1 MTTHF
6 QIGKI
11 YRINSSG
18 PTWGARIVGLEEK
31 VSGIELPRGRE
42 VVVIKEE
49 KAKLKGIKLV
59 ILSTD
64 GILCWTEFSKHE
76 LYKWQLITE

>member
-11 YRINSSG
+11 YRINSEG
-18 PTWGARIVGLEEK
+18 PAWGVHTVGLEREDS
-31 VSGIELPRGRE
+31 VTQLPRGSE

-49 KAKLKGIKLV
+49 KAKLV

>member
-31 VSGIELPRGRE
+31 VSGIELPRGSE

-49 KAKLKGIKLV
+49 KSNNGDIKLV
-59 ILSTD
+59 ILSAN